1 MTQRYKTIGLAAAG
15 LALIALIAALVFP
28 NRQLETNNPQAGLPN
43 AIMRS
48 VDHGPYVHWREMY
61 RGRAFTPIWLAGDV
75 PSEDARSVMALLSQA
90 GDEGL
95 AISRYAFSAA
105 PPKGA
110 SDHALVT
117 FEMSLTRAALAYA
130 HDMQFGMLKSAG
142 LFEDVDL
149 PVRRDDTLSNFTQ
162 AAAESSVADYLKS
175 LEPQGMYQG
184 LKAALRKYRGF
195 AAHPWANVRSDDK
208 AALAARLAAEGYIDS
223 GAVAGIRA
231 AALGEALK
239 AYQTANGL
247 DADGKLDR
255 KTLGMLNIS
264 PTERVQQIVANMER
278 WRWLP
283 RELGRRYVMV
293 NVPGA
298 SLALF
303 ENGVP
308 NITSRVVVG
317 APDKPTPIL
326 ATQVVA
332 ITINPIWHVPK
343 SIVKNEIE
351 PKLEKDPAYL
361 DNKGMERTDDGDVIQ
376 PPGPQNALGTVKFE
390 MPNEFDVYLHDT
402 PAKQGFLSDDRA
414 LSHGCVRVERIA
426 ELAQQLS
433 ELSEGDLKQL
443 IASGETRRQ
452 PIRSPVPIYILY
464 WTAIPDGNRMG
475 FRPDIYERDVRMSA
489 AFAKSV
495 ELASI
500 K

>member
-1 MTQRYKTIGLAAAG
+1 MSQTYKTIGFAAAG
-15 LALIALIAALVFP
+15 LALIALIAALVIP
-28 NRQLETNNPQAGLPN
+28 HGQQGRKNPQAGMPN
-43 AIMRS
+43 AIMRA
-48 VDHGPYVHWREMY
+48 VDEGPWRDMY

-75 PSEDARSVMALLSQA
+75 PSDDARAVMALLSRA

-95 AISRYAFSAA
+95 SPSRYAFGRV

-110 SDHALVT
+110 GDRALVA
-117 FEMSLTRAALAYA
+117 FEMSLTRATLAYA
-130 HDMQFGMLKSAG
+130 HDMEFGMLKPTR
-142 LFEDVDL
+142 LFDDVSL

-162 AAAESSVADYLKS
+162 AAAESNVADYLKS

-184 LKAALRKYRGF
+184 LKAALRKYREL
-195 AAHPWANVRSDDK
+195 AARPWASVSAGDK
-208 AALAARLAAEGYIDS
+208 AALASRLAAEGYLDS
-223 GAVAGIRA
+223 GAVEGVRA
-231 AALGEALK
+231 AALVEALK
-239 AYQTANGL
+239 AYQAANGL

-255 KTLGMLNIS
+255 KTLEMLNIS
-264 PTERVQQIVANMER
+264 PAERVQQMVANMER

-283 RELGRRYVMV
+283 RELGPRYVMV

-298 SLALF
+298 SLALV
-303 ENGVP
+303 ENGAP
-308 NITSRVVVG
+308 TILSRVVVG

-326 ATQVVA
+326 ATQAVA
-332 ITINPIWHVPK
+332 MTINPVWHVPK

-361 DNKGMERTDDGDVIQ
+361 DNKGMERTDDGDIIQ

-414 LSHGCVRVERIA
+414 LSHGCVRVEKVA
-426 ELAQQLS
+426 ELAQRLS
-433 ELSEGDLKQL
+433 GLTEDELKQR
-443 IASGETRRQ
+443 IASGETGRQ
-452 PIRSPVPIYILY
+452 PIKPPVPVYIQY
-464 WTAIPDGNRMG
+464 WTAVADGNRVG
-475 FRPDIYERDVRMSA
+475 FRSDIYERDARVIA
-489 AFAKSV
+489 ALGKSV